1 MVLLFLFCSIYP
13 PTLLLTIEHSF
24 SNFDLRR
31 EEILIQAY
39 LVFLVTEHRVV
50 ARLYQVKYYY
60 LLKCFPVT
68 HKRGVRC
75 PLLLLRFITCQ
86 PVMTVTGSQVRHSKW
101 QWIGVPCQYCA
112 KWRGISPRVW
122 AWQVGALFNQHGLLE
137 VLRGWENQ

>member
-86 PVMTVTGSQVRHSKW
+86 PVMTVTGSQVRHSNGSGSAFPVSTVLNGEESAPVCEHGRW
-101 QWIGVPCQYCA
+101 ARCLINMDS
-112 KWRGISPRVW
+112 WR
-122 AWQVGALFNQHGLLE
+122 F
-137 VLRGWENQ
+137 